1 MSYGIPSAEPS
12 ADVPVCPRHPDR
24 PAYVRCQRCG
34 RPACPDCQRA
44 AAVGFQCVDCVNEA
58 QRSAP
63 QVRSAFGGV
72 AAAGRPMA
80 TLSIIAACAV
90 LYVLQWIV
98 PNDWVYQNLAFATV
112 YATPEFGAFEP
123 WRMLTSA
130 FLHSQGFIL
139 HILLNMYMLWIFG
152 QALEPLLGRIRFLA
166 LYLIS
171 AVGGSVGYYLLTPA
185 YVPGQQLAG
194 VVGASGAIFGL
205 FGAMLVVQRRRGGD
219 TRQLWVLIAINAV
232 IGFVVPQIAWQAHLG
247 GLVTGALCAAAIA
260 YVPRGRRQGVLQFLG
275 LLVVV
280 GLLVAATAVRA
291 ATSAALPV

>member
-72 AAAGRPMA
+72 AAAGRPLA
-80 TLSIIAACAV
+80 TLGIIAACAV

-205 FGAMLVVQRRRGGD
+205 FGATLVVQRRRGGD

-260 YVPRGRRQGVLQFLG
+260 YVPRGQRQGVLQFLG

-291 ATSAALPV
+291 ATTAALPV

>member
-63 QVRSAFGGV
+63 QVRSAYGGV
-72 AAAGRPMA
+72 AAAGRPLA
-80 TLSIIAACAV
+80 TLGIIAACAI

-280 GLLVAATAVRA
+280 GLLVAATAVRG
-291 ATSAALPV
+291 ATTAALPV